1 MKTELK
7 VGIFVFSS
15 FIILIIILMYLGKSS
30 LYVEGKEYYIEF
42 SSINDLKKGSEIKFG
57 SGILIGYVKE
67 IWLSGNK
74 IKMKLWIRKDFQVT
88 NKHIF
93 SITSEGVLGERY
105 INVVYEDK
113 EDIPLEIFAEGVTI
127 KGKDSVSFNET
138 LNELYA
144 LIRSIRE
151 TVENVNFIVEG
162 LAKKKSIEKISNA
175 TVKILTETQD
185 IITQNKEN
193 ITAILNE
200 VVEGAKGLNNT
211 LNKTLPGLLKA
222 TTTSINKISTNI
234 DESIVILKE
243 ILENIKSRESIIN
256 TLLYDKGAA
265 KDFKKSIIDLRKII
279 ESLELSLR
287 RFDTQ
292 TKEKEK
298 IWERK

>member
-30 LYVEGKEYYIEF
+30 LHVEGKEYYIEF

-256 TLLYDKGAA
+256 TLLYDKEAA

>member
-30 LYVEGKEYYIEF
+30 LNVEGKEYYIEF

-256 TLLYDKGAA
+256 TLLYDKEAA
-265 KDFKKSIIDLRKII
+265 KEFKKSIIDLRKII